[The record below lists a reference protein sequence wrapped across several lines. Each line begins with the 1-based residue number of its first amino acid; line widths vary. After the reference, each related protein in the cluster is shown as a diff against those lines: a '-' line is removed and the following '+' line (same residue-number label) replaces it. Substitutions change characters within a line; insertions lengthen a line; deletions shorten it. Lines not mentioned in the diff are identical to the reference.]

1 MAAVFKKPLCAL
13 LALCLLWSCAAEDAP
28 EPEYMDI
35 VRLISRCTLLTSFE
49 GAPGGELACQAAASR
64 RELHPE
70 DAEKPDDEICRLIFA
85 DGEFAPA
92 EGDVPPPE
100 DCEVQTEEAQKLDD
114 GRIKVNVSVYR
125 DFGEGMDFDCAFYA
139 YFVLTDGGY
148 RLCGVFFPD

>member
-35 VRLISRCTLLTSFE
+35 VRLISRCTLLTSF
-49 GAPGGELACQAAASR
+49 
-64 RELHPE
+64 ELHPE

-125 DFGEGMDFDCAFYA
+125 DFGEGPDFDCAFYA